1 MRGLLVVT
9 HGRFA
14 EELVAAA
21 ARIVGNLEGVEA
33 VAIDWDDDVDR
44 AREMVEQGIRNL
56 DKGDGVLILTD
67 MFGGT
72 PTNIALSLLEPGR
85 VEIVTGVNLPMLI
98 KFTNIRGRL
107 ELHESAA
114 RIAEQGRSSIHVAT
128 TILERRAGDPV
139 DAGDEGGQP

>member
-1 MRGLLVVT
+1 MLVVT

-21 ARIVGNLEGVEA
+21 TRIVGDLEGVEA
-33 VAIDWDDDVDR
+33 VSIDWDVEVDR
-44 AREMVEQGIRNL
+44 AREMIEAGIHKL
-56 DKGDGVLILTD
+56 DKGEGVLILTD

-72 PTNIALSLLEPGR
+72 PTNIALSLVEPGR

-114 RIAEQGRSSIHVAT
+114 RIAAQGRSSIHVAT
-128 TILERRAGDPV
+128 EILEKRAGD
-139 DAGDEGGQP
+139 AAENGDDGGQS

>member
-14 EELVAAA
+14 EELVGAAT
-21 ARIVGNLEGVEA
+21 RIVGDLEGVEA
-33 VAIDWDDDVDR
+33 VSIDWDDDVDR
-44 AREMVEQGIRNL
+44 AREMIEAGIRKL
-56 DKGDGVLILTD
+56 DRGDGVLILTD

-72 PTNIALSLLEPGR
+72 PTNIALSLVDPGR

-128 TILERRAGDPV
+128 EILESRTADEPEAGED
-139 DAGDEGGQP
+139 GGSP

>member
-21 ARIVGNLEGVEA
+21 ARIVGDLEGVEA

-44 AREMVEQGIRNL
+44 AREMIEQGIHNL

-72 PTNIALSLLEPGR
+72 PTNIALSLLDPGR

-128 TILERRAGDPV
+128 TILESRAGDTV